1 LSKHNNFSS
10 ETSHRYALALYE
22 LGIEKKQ
29 LDEFVLNIV
38 AFRNL
43 FNSNSDL
50 RNFIKNPTNS
60 YENQKIVFEKILN
73 LMNFNETIKSFFQ
86 ILILKKRIFFLDKI
100 VEEFLKLVSFK
111 KGEISANLISS
122 KKIDNKTVLDI
133 EKEISENINK
143 SIKLNYSFDES
154 LLGGVILQIG
164 SLMIDASLKNKLQK
178 YKKLMIES

>member
-1 LSKHNNFSS
+1 M
-10 ETSHRYALALYE
+10 YE

-50 RNFIKNPTNS
+50 RNFIKNQTNS

-86 ILILKKRIFFLDKI
+86 I
-100 VEEFLKLVSFK
+100 
-111 KGEISANLISS
+111 
-122 KKIDNKTVLDI
+122 
-133 EKEISENINK
+133 
-143 SIKLNYSFDES
+143 
-154 LLGGVILQIG
+154 
-164 SLMIDASLKNKLQK
+164 
-178 YKKLMIES
+178 

>member
-1 LSKHNNFSS
+1 MSKHNNFSS

-73 LMNFNETIKSFFQ
+73 LMNFNQ

-164 SLMIDASLKNKLQK
+164 SLMIDASLKPKFLRLVK
-178 YKKLMIES
+178 FYLSVMV